1 MRNDSTRR
9 TWQLIGATTALSLAI
24 TLSTG
29 WALRAGAQ
37 DAPPPAAP
45 GPGAPAGDLP
55 TDNAPPTPAPAD
67 DEAGAEGDALPED
80 VARRAPVPVETPD
93 PPELRESADNN
104 ISFPVDI

>member
-9 TWQLIGATTALSLAI
+9 TWQLICATTVLSLGV
-24 TLSTG
+24 TLATS

-37 DAPPPAAP
+37 DAPPPA
-45 GPGAPAGDLP
+45 PAETP
-55 TDNAPPTPAPAD
+55 RAETSPPEVPPTATTD
-67 DEAGAEGDALPED
+67 DAAGPDGDALPED
-80 VARRAPVPVETPD
+80 IARRTPVPVEIPD

>member
-1 MRNDSTRR
+1 MRNDSIRR
-9 TWQLIGATTALSLAI
+9 TWQLIAATTALSLVI

-37 DAPPPAAP
+37 DAPPPAPSAP
-45 GPGAPAGDLP
+45 EQGAAAENAPA
-55 TDNAPPTPAPAD
+55 TPAPTD

-80 VARRAPVPVETPD
+80 IARRAPVPVETPD

>member
-1 MRNDSTRR
+1 MRSSSNRR

-37 DAPPPAAP
+37 DAPPPAPPGTNAP
-45 GPGAPAGDLP
+45 ADGAPAGND
-55 TDNAPPTPAPAD
+55 AVTPAPTD

-80 VARRAPVPVETPD
+80 IARRAPVPVETPD